1 MSDKC
6 VRIHRTAAFTLAEL
20 LVVLAVLAIVVFVI
34 LPSLPWGA
42 RGPTNRSPCG
52 ANLNGLVRAMMI
64 YSVSNKDE
72 YPVAGIGTEGGHAV
86 GFREGNR
93 RTGEGA
99 ILTNNVT
106 ANLWMMIRDGSMGPK
121 SFICDSTR
129 DVPDPLT
136 VTANGR
142 TPAKLVNT
150 WDFLGGRNLS
160 YSMVNVYSPNVDW
173 TTEVPADYVLAGD
186 NNNAEGPD
194 IHRVSADANPTEDQI
209 EQENSGNHG
218 REGQSLLFGD
228 SHVQFHQDPFQ
239 GRSEDNVYALI
250 KEGSNVPPTFGHDDI
265 TDPHDVVLLPV
276 TGNGGGAGSLSGLTG
291 SYAPSTPPT
300 AAGRAFV
307 FVLQIVLLVV
317 VLAVVFLPARA
328 YWRRRHA
335 TELTETEATDSTSAS
350 DRGVVD

>member
-1 MSDKC
+1 MSDHHA
-6 VRIHRTAAFTLAEL
+6 RSHRLAAFTLAEL
-20 LVVLAVLAIVVFVI
+20 LVILAVMVIVVLVI
-34 LPSLPWGA
+34 LPSLGHRSRPIA
-42 RGPTNRSPCG
+42 NRSVCG
-52 ANLNGLVRAMMI
+52 GNVKSIITSMMI

-72 YPVAGIGTEGGHAV
+72 FPMAGIGTEGGHAV

-93 RTGEGA
+93 RTGRGA
-99 ILTNNVT
+99 ILANNVT

-121 SFICDSTR
+121 SFICPQTT
-129 DVPDPLT
+129 DVQDPLT
-136 VTANGR
+136 VSQSSR
-142 TPAKLVNT
+142 TVAELDNT

-291 SYAPSTPPT
+291 SYGPSTPPT